1 MGALVRAIYAPN
13 AVHLPATKDK
23 HLENFDNLGLAPMLI
38 KNLAGLGLVKPTPI
52 QAKAIPHVVRGRDI
66 LGLAQTGTGKTAA
79 FGLPMLT
86 RILAYGKRPAPKTVR
101 ALVLAPTR
109 ELASQIHDN
118 LAAYAKDAPVRIQR
132 VVGGASLN
140 VQAEK
145 LAKGCDV
152 LIATPGRLID
162 LIERRALVLS
172 ETKYLVLD
180 EADQMLD
187 IGFIHALRRI
197 AKLIPEERQTL
208 LFSATMPKL
217 MEELAASYLTDPVR
231 VEVATPGKA
240 AEKIDQGVHFTT
252 QGDKAALLAEYV
264 SRHPGELAVVF
275 NRTKHGSDKLAKLLE
290 KWGFSVT
297 AIHGN
302 KSQGQRERALA
313 SFRAGEVQVLVAT
326 DVAARGLDIPQ
337 VAHVYNYDLPN
348 VPENYVHRIGR
359 TARAGRDGRAVAFCG
374 PLEMSDLRAI
384 EAAMGARIP
393 VIGGEPHAEG
403 GTRPAPGQGQKRQ
416 GPQRG
421 RTPKGGTGGAPKGE
435 SRPAAQPA
443 AKPRAKA
450 RPPQGGTAT
459 PKRPARAQRG
469 H

>member
-1 MGALVRAIYAPN
+1 V
-13 AVHLPATKDK
+13 KDK
-23 HLENFDNLGLAPMLI
+23 LLENFDNLGLAPMLL
-38 KNLAGLGLVKPTPI
+38 KNLAGLGLTKPTPI
-52 QAKAIPHVVRGRDI
+52 QAQGIPHIVRGRDL

-101 ALVLAPTR
+101 ALILAPTR
-109 ELASQIHDN
+109 ELATQIHDN
-118 LAAYAKDAPVRIQR
+118 LAAYSEGAPVRIQR
-132 VVGGASLN
+132 VVGGASIN
-140 VQAEK
+140 VQSEK
-145 LAKGCDV
+145 LSKGCDV

-162 LIERRALVLS
+162 LLERRALVLS

-197 AKLIPEERQTL
+197 AKLIPAERQTL

-217 MEELAASYLTDPVR
+217 MEELAASYLSDPVR
-231 VEVATPGKA
+231 VEVAPPGKA
-240 AEKIDQGVHFTT
+240 AEKIAQGVHFTT
-252 QGDKAALLAEYV
+252 QGEKAALLAEYI

-275 NRTKHGSDKLAKLLE
+275 NRTKHGSDKLATLLE

-313 SFRAGEVQVLVAT
+313 SFRASEVQVLVAT

-384 EAAMGARIP
+384 EAAMGAKIP
-393 VIGGEPHAEG
+393 VIGGEAHAEG
-403 GTRPAPGQGQKRQ
+403 GSRPAPGQNQQRKQ
-416 GPQRG
+416 PHRG
-421 RTPKGGTGGAPKGE
+421 RGPKPASEAKAAPK
-435 SRPAAQPA
+435 Q
-443 AKPRAKA
+443 KP
-450 RPPQGGTAT
+450 Q
-459 PKRPARAQRG
+459 PKRGARSEAHGAAGGQAAPKRAARAQRG

>member
-1 MGALVRAIYAPN
+1 ME
-13 AVHLPATKDK
+13 TF
-23 HLENFDNLGLAPMLI
+23 ENLGLAPMLLQ
-38 KNLAGLGLVKPTPI
+38 NLEGLGLIKPTPI
-52 QAKAIPHVVRGRDI
+52 QARAIPHIVRGRDI

-86 RILAYGKRPAPKTVR
+86 RIIAYGKRPAPKTVR

-140 VQAEK
+140 LQAER
-145 LAKGCDV
+145 LLKGCDV

-162 LIERRALVLS
+162 LIERRAVVLS

-197 AKLIPEERQTL
+197 ATLIPAKRQTL

-217 MEELAASYLTDPVR
+217 MEELAASYLTDPAR
-231 VEVATPGKA
+231 IEVAPPGKA

-252 QGDKAALLAEYV
+252 QGEKAALLAEYV

-275 NRTKHGSDKLAKLLE
+275 NRTKHGSDKLAKLME

-313 SFRAGEVQVLVAT
+313 SFRAGEVQLLVAT

-374 PLEMSDLRAI
+374 PLEMSELRAI

-393 VIGGEPHAEG
+393 VVGGEPHAEG
-403 GTRPAPGQGQKRQ
+403 GTRPAPGQQPRGGAKK
-416 GPQRG
+416 PHRG
-421 RTPKGGTGGAPKGE
+421 RGPKPAAPEAKAATPKPEGKRGGARRKPQSGTGGA
-435 SRPAAQPA
+435 AM
-443 AKPRAKA
+443 
-450 RPPQGGTAT
+450 
-459 PKRPARAQRG
+459 PKRPTRAQRG

>member
-1 MGALVRAIYAPN
+1 ME
-13 AVHLPATKDK
+13 T
-23 HLENFDNLGLAPMLI
+23 FDNLGLAPMLL
-38 KNLAGLGLVKPTPI
+38 KNLAGLGLTKPTPI
-52 QAKAIPHVVRGRDI
+52 QAKAIPHIVRGRDI

-101 ALVLAPTR
+101 ALILAPTR
-109 ELASQIHDN
+109 ELATQIHDN
-118 LAAYAKDAPVRIQR
+118 LAAYAEGAPVRIQR
-132 VVGGASLN
+132 VVGGASIN
-140 VQAEK
+140 VQSEK
-145 LAKGCDV
+145 LSKGCDV

-197 AKLIPEERQTL
+197 AKLIPAERQTL

-217 MEELAASYLTDPVR
+217 MEELAESYLSDPIR
-231 VEVATPGKA
+231 VEVAPPGKA

-252 QGDKAALLAEYV
+252 QGEKAALLAEYI

-302 KSQGQRERALA
+302 KSQGQRERALS
-313 SFRAGEVQVLVAT
+313 SFRASEVQVLVAT

-384 EAAMGARIP
+384 EAAMGAKIP
-393 VIGGEPHAEG
+393 VIGGEAHAEG
-403 GTRPAPGQGQKRQ
+403 GSRPAPGRSNQQKKPHRGQ
-416 GPQRG
+416 GPKPARE
-421 RTPKGGTGGAPKGE
+421 GE
-435 SRPAAQPA
+435 AKPARKPEAKAVAKPA
-443 AKPRAKA
+443 AKRSG
-450 RPPQGGTAT
+450 RPEGHAPTGGQAA